1 MTPLVSRERYW
12 QDRLLGS
19 DEADESVESTFTVKV
34 TLHGIDVTDRHISV
48 GRGGRGRRWPCAR
61 D

>member
-1 MTPLVSRERYW
+1 MTPLVSRERYR

-19 DEADESVESTFTVKV
+19 DESSESVEPTFTVKV
-34 TLHGIDVTDRHISV
+34 TLHGIDVTDCYISV